1 MKSKAKISK
10 EIWFDILIVLLI
22 VLFGI
27 SISPK
32 TLQNDTFYTVK
43 IGELILNNGIDMQD
57 HFSWIDLPYTYPHWL
72 YDIIMYFIYSLGGWL
87 GIYISTCALSAIL
100 GITIYKVNSKLNKNQ
115 IISFLIT
122 IGSMYLIKSY
132 IAARAQ
138 LVTFILFVLFIYW
151 IEKFLETKKK
161 RYAIGM
167 VAISLLIAN
176 LHLATWPFVF
186 VLFLPYIAEYLIC
199 IITDIIL
206 YSKYLEW
213 YYKFRIKDLNV
224 DLKRAKED
232 KKISILKKI
241 DKFEYALEQLKIRE
255 GKIKEKRE
263 SEEKYKITME
273 KRKNVKWLFVVII
286 ICALVGLLTPVGTT
300 PYTYLYKTMQ
310 GNTTS
315 NINEHLPLTL
325 IKNMPLMCTFVILLA
340 VLIFTKAKIR
350 LCDLFMIAGL
360 TYLTFMSKRQCTML
374 ILIGGIILNRLIIQ
388 LFEIYDICKVEDLTN
403 KYISKFVAFV
413 IASLCII
420 WSLQYVYDTIDD
432 DYVKESSYPVKA
444 SEWILENLDVN
455 NIKLFNEYNFGSYL
469 LYKGIPVFIDSR
481 ADLYTPEFNGE
492 KDIFSDFLNADNTG
506 SYYGSIFKKYEIT
519 HVLVYKDSKINMFI
533 KNADSEKYDLLYSDD
548 DFVIYKVI
556 NY

>member
-27 SISPK
+27 SKSPK